1 MLRRALALLA
11 LALFAAASQ
20 AGVTRFCDRTAELT
34 AQQQDTLLRFGGVI
48 KGELEKSGGAVA
60 ILSRSGL
67 DLSRFKVRYSHAG
80 VSLKQSGNTPWSVR
94 QLYYACDEKK
104 PRIFDQGIAGFLM
117 GTDDPSVGYVSML
130 LLPADAAASLERA
143 ALDDRQALKLLGA
156 TYSANAYPFSE
167 RYQNCN
173 QWLVELLATAWGGDD
188 VSQSDDVR
196 GAAQA
201 WLKSQSYAPHAFDV
215 GSHLLMTAGAFVP
228 WVHSDDHPS
237 ADIERLMYRV
247 SMPSSIEAFV
257 HANVP
262 GAKRIEF
269 CHVGTKVVVH
279 EGWQPI
285 GEGCEATEGDRVTLL
300 D

>member
-1 MLRRALALLA
+1 MRNLLPLLGLA
-11 LALFAAASQ
+11 LATGASH
-20 AGVTRFCDRTAELT
+20 AGVTRFCDRQAELT
-34 AQQQDTLLRFGGVI
+34 VQQQDTLLRFGGVI
-48 KGELEKSGGAVA
+48 KSELEKSGGAVA

-67 DLSRFKVRYSHAG
+67 DLSRFQVRYSHAG

-130 LLPADAAASLERA
+130 LLPAGAATSLERA
-143 ALDDRQALKLLGA
+143 ALDDRQSLKLLGA
-156 TYSANAYPFSE
+156 TYSANAYPFSV

-173 QWLVELLATAWGGDD
+173 QWLIELLAAAWGGED
-188 VSQSDDVR
+188 VAASDDLR

-201 WLKSQSYAPHAFDV
+201 WLKTQSYAPHTFDV
-215 GSHLLMTAGAFVP
+215 GSHILMAAGAFVP
-228 WVHSDDHPS
+228 WVHSDDHPGE
-237 ADIERLMYRV
+237 DIERLVYRV

-262 GAKRIEF
+262 GARRIEF
-269 CHVGTKVVVH
+269 CHAGSKVVVH
-279 EGWQPI
+279 EGWEPI
-285 GEGCEATEGDRVTLL
+285 AEGCEAAAADRVVML

>member
-1 MLRRALALLA
+1 MRKAVAVAA
-11 LALFAAASQ
+11 LALFASASQ
-20 AGVTRFCDRTAELT
+20 AGVTRFCDRQAELS

-48 KGELEKSGGAVA
+48 KSELEKSGGAVA

-67 DLSRFKVRYSHAG
+67 DLSRFQVRYSHAG

-117 GTDDPSVGYVSML
+117 GTDDPSLGYVSML

-143 ALDDRQALKLLGA
+143 ALDDRQSLKLLGA
-156 TYSANAYPFSE
+156 TYSANAYPFSV

-173 QWLVELLATAWGGDD
+173 QWLVELLAAAWGGEN
-188 VSQSDDVR
+188 VAASDDLR

-201 WLKSQSYAPHAFDV
+201 WLKSQSYAPHTFDV

-237 ADIERLMYRV
+237 DDIERLVYRV

-262 GAKRIEF
+262 GARRIEF
-269 CHVGTKVVVH
+269 CHADTKVVVH
-279 EGWQPI
+279 EGWESI
-285 GEGCEATEGDRVTLL
+285 AEGCEAAAADRVVML